1 MGAAAAGLT
10 DAQLP
15 EALAG
20 RLGDPV
26 FGPAVALEP
35 ARGVLAHGLVPQ
47 REFGAARLALAP
59 EQADLSDATHLHHRP
74 PRAVT
79 PLTSRLTSQDSSSG
93 GVAIRRCC
101 RCTLQVACSICA
113 ARGGR
118 GRRGWLPVGPGEH
131 AWFAH

>member
-26 FGPAVALEP
+26 FGRAVALEP
-35 ARGVLAHGLVPQ
+35 AREVLAHGLVPQ

-74 PRAVT
+74 PRRHALAQQADQPGQQLRGRGYPQV
-79 PLTSRLTSQDSSSG
+79 
-93 GVAIRRCC
+93 
-101 RCTLQVACSICA
+101 LQVYLAGHVLHLCSPRRARTPRVA
-113 ARGGR
+113 ARR
-118 GRRGWLPVGPGEH
+118 SR
-131 AWFAH
+131 